1 MKKFIS
7 LLIIITLSCTGCAVA
22 AGMLASGI
30 AGEVIDH
37 TIGGGKGKE
46 KIECSTC
53 LKSRDKQTCDETPKE
68 GNDQQKDVIKDTT
81 QR

>member
-7 LLIIITLSCTGCAVA
+7 LLIIITLTCTGCALA
-22 AGMLASGI
+22 AGMLAGGI

-46 KIECSTC
+46 KVECSTC
-53 LKSRDKQTCDETPKE
+53 LKYPDRPPCEETPKE
-68 GNDQQKDVIKDTT
+68 GSDHQKDVIKDTT

>member
-7 LLIIITLSCTGCAVA
+7 FLIITALTCTGCALA
-22 AGMLASGI
+22 AGMLAGGI

-46 KIECSTC
+46 RIECSTC
-53 LKSRDKQTCDETPKE
+53 IKSPDK
-68 GNDQQKDVIKDTT
+68 
-81 QR
+81 